1 MMTGTRSSFRPFL
14 GRAIALLALLAL
26 PGVALPS
33 EHAPYRLEL
42 REGWHRADGRH
53 VAAIDIRL
61 AEGWKTYWRVPGA
74 AGIPPAFRWRRR
86 ENVARIEIAW
96 PRPRPFVV
104 SGLESIGYKHRLV
117 LPLIVTPKDPSKPV
131 RLEGEIDFGVCSDVC
146 VPAREKIR
154 LLLSPRRGRPD
165 PVIAA
170 ALDERLPEASSARAR
185 CTIRPREGGFA
196 VTARITGTARPS
208 RKARAIVELPGDD
221 LWVRS
226 VAMQPEADGFSA
238 AAEIDDYGDGNTA
251 IARED
256 IRITLLDGAASYE
269 IRGCAPE

>member
-1 MMTGTRSSFRPFL
+1 MMTGTLFPFRTL
-14 GRAIALLALLAL
+14 RGLTIALLALLA
-26 PGVALPS
+26 PS
-33 EHAPYRLEL
+33 EGTMASEDGPYRLEV
-42 REGWHRADGRH
+42 REGWHRTDGRH

-74 AGIPPAFRWRRR
+74 AGIPPSFRWRRR

-117 LPLIVTPKDPSKPV
+117 LPLIVTPENPSKPV

-146 VPAREKIR
+146 VPAREKIA
-154 LLLSPRRGRPD
+154 LLLSPDRRSPD

-170 ALDERLPEASSARAR
+170 ALEERLPVAPSVRAR
-185 CTIRPREGGFA
+185 CTIRPRKGGFA
-196 VTARITGTARPS
+196 VTARISGTAPPS
-208 RKARAIVELPGDD
+208 REAKAVVELPGDD

-226 VAMQPEADGFSA
+226 VTMRPEADGFSA

-251 IARED
+251 IARRD

-269 IRGCAPE
+269 VRGCAP